1 MTEPDIGNIAD
12 ALRWLSSRYPS
23 IMGGLEIDEP
33 PDGELNRIRRE
44 IFELYLEIASNK
56 GHPPAHGL
64 EAFAKMTFDFIRLQS
79 RFMRT
84 GHYGRSSAEEIYDNF
99 YSNKSYM
106 DERYLDGLFLSYAF
120 WPNHVK
126 MIEKYRNS
134 FLPRL
139 DGNARV
145 MEIGVG
151 PGLMASDLCVR
162 HPGVF
167 YQAVDISSAS
177 SSWAEDVMKLRGISP
192 ERFGF
197 IEADAC
203 AASFPIEANAF
214 DAGICCE
221 VLEHVEHPDRLLS
234 NLRSALKPGSSVF
247 LSTVANVEADDHI
260 FLFRDRQHIRSFIS
274 EAGFEVQEELVMPLK
289 GMESADPQP
298 LVYAAI
304 ATTAG

>member
-1 MTEPDIGNIAD
+1 MTEPEILNSDD
-12 ALRWLSSRYPS
+12 ALRWLGSRYPA

-33 PDGELNRIRRE
+33 PESELNGIRQE
-44 IFELYLEIASNK
+44 IFELYLRVASNK
-56 GHPPAHGL
+56 GRRAEHGL

-84 GHYGRSSAEEIYDNF
+84 GHYGRSSAEEIYDKF
-99 YSNKSYM
+99 YSNSSYM
-106 DERYLDGLFLSYAF
+106 EERYLDGLFLSYAF
-120 WPNHVK
+120 WPNHVR

-139 DGNARV
+139 EDSARV

-234 NLRSALKPGSSVF
+234 NLRSALKPGSNVF

-260 FLFRDRQHIRSFIS
+260 FLFRDRQHIRSVIS